1 MINIIGVVI
10 IVLGFI
16 APFIIPAVAYIPSS
30 IFFWLGFLALL
41 SSSKFIPKTANW
53 NKWARAGL
61 LANMLMYLT
70 VMIIPFHLSIIFT
83 LSYTLF
89 ELLRWICTP
98 FSSLFNIFFPIE
110 SIKLLDGGTIYY
122 VSGIRVATTSF
133 IDILIYLT
141 AGILIGRWLQ
151 IRRNKG

>member
-30 IFFWLGFLALL
+30 IFFSLGFLALL
-41 SSSKFIPKTANW
+41 SSSKFITKTANW

-61 LANMLMYLT
+61 LANMLMYVT
-70 VMIIPFHLSIIFT
+70 VMIIYVH
-83 LSYTLF
+83 
-89 ELLRWICTP
+89 LLRILNLSLLYWIYAP
-98 FSSLFNIFFPIE
+98 FSSLFGIFFPIE

-122 VSGIRVATTSF
+122 VSGIRVATMSF

>member
-16 APFIIPAVAYIPSS
+16 APFIVPATGYIPSS

-41 SSSKFIPKTANW
+41 SSSKFIPKTVNW
-53 NKWARAGL
+53 NNWARTGL
-61 LANMLMYLT
+61 LANMLMYVT
-70 VMIIPFHLSIIFT
+70 VMIIPFHLSIMLTF
-83 LSYTLF
+83 SYTLF
-89 ELLRWICTP
+89 ELLRWICSP
-98 FSSLFNIFFPIE
+98 FTFLFNIFFPSE
-110 SIKLLDGGTIYY
+110 WIKLPNGGIVGY
-122 VSGIRVATTSF
+122 VSHIRVATTSF

-151 IRRNKG
+151 IRKNKG